1 MEPFGVSGQPKWR
14 LAAGWQPAGGS
25 RQAAGSHSSHDTC
38 PAMYRLWMHRILLC
52 FGEPMAW
59 PGWLAAQPAT
69 TPAQFGNVWV
79 GHEKVA
85 KTIEFYRPSWHK
97 RPFRVENLMVTLRL
111 VRFLP
116 SKTRSAGA
124 GLRGRVG
131 PRGSTPTP
139 RRSTK
144 REPTPAGLSGT

>member
-1 MEPFGVSGQPKWR
+1 MEPFGLQNDVRRG
-14 LAAGWQPAGGS
+14 LAAGGQPAGGS
-25 RQAAGSHSSHDTC
+25 RQAAGSPTSHDTC
-38 PAMYRLWMHRILLC
+38 PAMYRLWMYRILLC

-111 VRFLP
+111 VRFLL
-116 SKTRSAGA
+116 SKTRSAVPGRGDNPDHA
-124 GLRGRVG
+124 GLPPHPGG
-131 PRGSTPTP
+131 LLNGNPRP
-139 RRSTK
+139 
-144 REPTPAGLSGT
+144 

>member
-1 MEPFGVSGQPKWR
+1 
-14 LAAGWQPAGGS
+14 
-25 RQAAGSHSSHDTC
+25 
-38 PAMYRLWMHRILLC
+38 MYRLGMYRILIC

-85 KTIEFYRPSWHK
+85 KTIEFYRRSWHK
-97 RPFRVENLMVTLRL
+97 QPFRVENLMVTLRL
-111 VRFLP
+111 VRFSL

-124 GLRGRVG
+124 RARRLPS

-139 RRSTK
+139 RRSAK
-144 REPTPAGLSGT
+144 REPTPAGLSGKPEEATNPKAHVR